1 MASSARMA
9 SEITERPVAGE
20 PTGRV
25 LVVDDDDV
33 IRALEGEVLRGAGYD
48 VVEAATAEHALGV
61 IFSASPPIDVV
72 LLDNR
77 LPGITGV
84 EALSRLRG
92 ESATR
97 TLPVI
102 LVTGD
107 DEVGARV
114 AGLESGADDYVI
126 KPFAPDELLARV
138 GARIRQRSAWD
149 EVIATHLE
157 ERAAVA
163 RVLRAAGTEGSLEA
177 RINTLCD
184 AFCDL
189 GDVAA
194 SAVVLFD
201 GDATAT
207 VFSVAGDAPWSV
219 EPGAM
224 LPGTTARYFS
234 MRAAVGPWVDG
245 RDSRTPS
252 GLLRTGV
259 AVCAP
264 IGRRDRLQ
272 GMLAL
277 VPTVQNDQR
286 RLNHA
291 LAAAIDF
298 ATMAEGMLRAD
309 FDLRG
314 VQRRRRS
321 QIESVVREGSFV
333 SHFQPIVDLR
343 DGHLPVVG
351 VEALT
356 RFDDGMSAEA
366 RFRFAASCGLGL
378 ELERVTLQRALRDVG
393 RLTGE
398 GWVSVNVS
406 PTFLLQERDLGDQLA
421 RCGRDI
427 VLELS
432 EQEPVEDYVEL
443 ERCVRRLGEHVHLS
457 VDDAGSGFASLRHIL
472 LLEPE
477 YVKLDRTWVHDV
489 DADPARQALIAGL
502 VHFSTQTGS
511 KLIAEGIETQAE
523 RKVLEDLGV
532 DYGQGYLLG
541 FPQAVSV

>member
-1 MASSARMA
+1 M
-9 SEITERPVAGE
+9 AGE

-33 IRALEGEVLRGAGYD
+33 IRALEASVLTSAGYD
-48 VVEAATAEHALGV
+48 VVEAATAEGALGV
-61 IFSASPPIDVV
+61 IFSDTTAIDVV

-84 EALSRLRG
+84 EALGRLRA
-92 ESATR
+92 EAATR

-126 KPFAPDELLARV
+126 KPFSPDELLARV
-138 GARIRQRSAWD
+138 GARIRQRTAWD
-149 EVIATHLE
+149 EVVATHIE

-163 RVLRAAGTEGSLEA
+163 RVLRAAATEGSLES
-177 RINTLCD
+177 RINALCD

-189 GDVAA
+189 DDVAG

-201 GDATAT
+201 GDASATA
-207 VFSVAGDAPWSV
+207 FAMSGDAAWAV
-219 EPGAM
+219 EPGTL
-224 LPGTTARYFS
+224 LPGNAARYFS

-245 RDSRTPS
+245 RDRRNPS
-252 GLLRTGV
+252 GLLQSGA

-272 GMLAL
+272 GLLAL
-277 VPTVQNDQR
+277 VPAAPDDQR
-286 RLNHA
+286 IVNHT

-298 ATMAEGMLRAD
+298 ATMTEGLLRAE

-314 VQRRRRS
+314 MHRRRRL

-333 SHFQPIVDLR
+333 AHFQPIVDLR

-356 RFDDGMSAEA
+356 RFDDGMSPEA
-366 RFRFAASCGLGL
+366 RFRFAASCGLGI
-378 ELERVTLQRALRDVG
+378 ELERVTLHRALRDITHLDG
-393 RLTGE
+393 D

-406 PTFLLQERDLGDQLA
+406 PTFLMQETGLAEQLA
-421 RCGRDI
+421 DCGREI

-443 ERCVRRLGEHVHLS
+443 ERVVRRLGPTVHLS

-511 KLIAEGIETQAE
+511 KLIAEGIETEAE
-523 RKVLEDLGV
+523 RRTLENLGV

-541 FPQAVSV
+541 FPQAVRG